1 MGRLPGRLFFLL
13 LIAEV
18 VFGLANECLLLLEGC
33 TPRLDA
39 IVSFAFLDAK
49 TSSTVLV
56 FMTRR
61 DEGSFGVLISTLSET
76 IFFFFFHRCSSAQVR
91 RLPSNLLFL
100 RWPLIRLK
108 ACVI

>member
-18 VFGLANECLLLLEGC
+18 VFGLVNECLLLLEGC
-33 TPRLDA
+33 VPRLDS

-76 IFFFFFHRCSSAQVR
+76 IFFFFS
-91 RLPSNLLFL
+91 
-100 RWPLIRLK
+100 
-108 ACVI
+108 

>member
-33 TPRLDA
+33 VPRLDA

-76 IFFFFFHRCSSAQVR
+76 IFFFFFIGVR
-91 RLPSNLLFL
+91 LRLFWDKSDAFLLTFFFSVGL
-100 RWPLIRLK
+100 SP
-108 ACVI
+108 V